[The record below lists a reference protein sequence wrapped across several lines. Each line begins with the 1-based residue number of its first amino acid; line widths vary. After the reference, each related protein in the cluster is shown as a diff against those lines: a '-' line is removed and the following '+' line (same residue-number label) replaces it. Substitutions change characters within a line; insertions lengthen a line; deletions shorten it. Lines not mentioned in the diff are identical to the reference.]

1 VVADRARF
9 RSNAGMH
16 TRRWFSLTL
25 LLGLRVFSTPA
36 HAQDTVGIN
45 AHLAPDDVYDLAAD
59 LGVGFVRIDNNW
71 LSHEPADGRYDWGEL
86 DRAVNRIVGHG
97 QSVYMTIGYTPAWAA
112 APGQPNTQG
121 AVPRPGLY
129 ARYVRAVVERYR
141 DRVRHYGLWNEPN
154 LPQFWSGTAA
164 EYADEIATPG
174 AAAIHDAC
182 PGCFAVGPDL
192 AGLGGWQ
199 LYMEQVFQRAGA
211 AFDIISHH
219 TYAKP
224 VPLHGGWI
232 CDDFDHA
239 LDNSADP
246 ICFYKPGLRQV
257 LNEFDTTRGKQ
268 VWLTETGYQAQPF
281 DSPDERRR
289 QADFVDAVLDRQ
301 LRTPWWTQT
310 HFYELVD
317 CRPIQPDC
325 DIDGFGI
332 TRRRNGPDADF
343 ADNFLLQPAYV
354 GLRARIA
361 GEPLLRG
368 EGIAP
373 PPPPPPARTL
383 NARPH
388 GDTAPDADLADFA
401 DESCVVLPDYVALT
415 SPRADANDLWTM
427 ACAGWSRDAL
437 WLGFDTID
445 SVHESVPMGAPDE
458 ALWQGDSVQ
467 IGVDVL
473 DDGGAGY
480 GADDAE
486 ITVARVGGETR
497 VHVSPGVLP
506 TTAATA
512 RMDDHTFTEV
522 RIGLPGRAAGQRLH
536 VSFLVNDADGAG
548 REGWLEF
555 TPGIGREKRPADFG
569 YIALLPPEG
578 EPPPPPPDAGSGMVE
593 RDASG
598 PSPTA
603 DAMFAPDAGRSPDAA
618 FAPDVGEFADARAP
632 MLGPDAQP
640 GTPTSGAAS
649 TGTSSGCGISGRPR
663 GAAWAAFAVALL
675 ALVGARR
682 RRA

>member
-1 VVADRARF
+1 MHPHPRPLALVVAAL
-9 RSNAGMH
+9 A
-16 TRRWFSLTL
+16 
-25 LLGLRVFSTPA
+25 LGTPA
-36 HAQDTVGIN
+36 RGQDAVGIN

-112 APGQPNTQG
+112 APGQPATQG
-121 AVPRPGLY
+121 AVPRAGLY
-129 ARYVRAVVERYR
+129 ERYVRAVVERYR
-141 DRVRHYGLWNEPN
+141 DRVHHYGLWNEPN

-164 EYADEIATPG
+164 GYADRIVTPG
-174 AAAIHDAC
+174 AAAIHAAC
-182 PGCFAVGPDL
+182 PACFAVGPDL
-192 AGLGGWQ
+192 AAVGNWQ
-199 LYMEQVFQRAGA
+199 PYMEQVFQRAGA

-257 LNEFDTTRGKQ
+257 LNEFDNTREKA

-310 HFYELVD
+310 YFYELVD

-332 TRRRNGPDADF
+332 TRRLGGPDADF

-361 GEPLLRG
+361 GDRFLQG
-368 EGIAP
+368 EGMAP

-383 NARPH
+383 EARPH
-388 GDTAPDADLADFA
+388 GDAAPDADLADFA

-445 SVHESVPMGAPDE
+445 SVHVNDGPDD

-467 IGVDVL
+467 IGLDPL

-497 VHVSPGVLP
+497 VHVSPGLVA

-512 RMDDHTFTEV
+512 RMDDHTFIEV
-522 RIGLPGRAAGQRLH
+522 RIALPGRSTGQRLH
-536 VSFLVNDADGAG
+536 LSFLVNDADGAG
-548 REGWLEF
+548 RDGWLEF

-578 EPPPPPPDAGSGMVE
+578 DPPPPRSPDAGSVAGP
-593 RDASG
+593 DAG
-598 PSPTA
+598 APGPTA
-603 DAMFAPDAGRSPDAA
+603 DATHSSDAGRSPDAVST
-618 FAPDVGEFADARAP
+618 PDAGGFADARAP
-632 MLGPDAQP
+632 TPEPDARP
-640 GTPTSGAAS
+640 GTPTSAS
-649 TGTSSGCGISGRPR
+649 NSGTSGGCGQAPAPR
-663 GAAWAAFAVALL
+663 AHGGALL
-675 ALVGARR
+675 ALAALGLSAIRRRARR
-682 RRA
+682 RDLGNA